1 MTIERVGR
9 PGPRSGAEG
18 AAGAAGAEIRALI
31 LGGREGRR
39 RLDATRSQPP
49 ALLEARDRPVLD
61 WIASALRANGV
72 GDLAYVGGYQLQ
84 KVMARYPDLAYR
96 FHARWQEEGEVAA
109 MRAGLT
115 VPGRT
120 HLVLRGDTVLRPEAV
135 ERLLAAG
142 EGIRAGYRRP
152 EGGEPVFTGSLL
164 VPAGRLDEVLATAG
178 TLVSADPMAG
188 LEALLARLGG
198 VEAVDLTNLAAPIG
212 DQASLVGTIFRGKA
226 RTLAGI
232 AALTRRAVVLDQVRC
247 TVADWAADPSAVEA
261 AVQAAFGADGV
272 VVVRS
277 STVSEDSGTTSAAGY
292 FDSVLDVRLGRPGA
306 LAAAVDQVVASYRI
320 DGRQVNPLDE
330 ILVQPHVGDLAAS
343 GVLFTRDLATG
354 APYFVLSLDRASGR
368 SDVVT
373 SGAEGDLET
382 VYASWSVA
390 GSSPDPDVD
399 RLLDLG
405 RELISLAYLD
415 ALDIEFGL
423 ARDGTIYLFQVR
435 PLVAARTGPERQVAD
450 EDLLLLV
457 GCAREFVAE
466 RTAPRPGV
474 PGRRSLLGNMP
485 DWNPAEMIGAAP
497 RPLALS
503 LYQRLVGDR
512 AWAHAR
518 ARMGYR
524 DLEPEPLILS
534 VAGRPYV
541 DVRASLASFLPAAL
555 DEATAEVWINACLDR
570 IAAEPHLHD
579 KIEFEITP
587 TCLAFDWDDHAARM
601 RAAGLDEAAIGRFRD
616 GLREVTARVLEGGD
630 AAVAR
635 ELGSLERLAARRTTA
650 LGRSASGAPALGRAL
665 RDHLERC
672 QHHGVE
678 PFAVLARQAF
688 IAMALLRSL
697 VRRGALTEADA
708 ALILRSIPTV
718 AAETA
723 RAIGACAGSTAAVAD
738 FVLRYGHLRSNS
750 YEITAPN
757 YAASLDR
764 ILGSAAGRVD
774 DDQDSAEATPEE
786 ARAVIARAAGAIEG
800 LLAEAGL
807 PGDAA
812 GLLAF
817 IRAAIAARERAKFE
831 FMKDLDLV
839 LETTAAFGAAI
850 GLSRDDLAYLHV
862 DEILLFAT
870 DSLTGATTAR
880 LRRTAGQQRK
890 QAALTEAIRLPD
902 LIRGPDE
909 VLAFRQARGKPNFV
923 TGRQVVAPA
932 VALDTISGPASLDGA
947 IVLVRAADPGYDWI
961 FSHRIAGLVT
971 EYGGM
976 GSHMAIRAAEFDLPA
991 AIGCGPAIYEP
1002 LLEAR
1007 TVELDC
1013 ANGRVRPVAGGRW

>member
-1 MTIERVGR
+1 MTIERTGSR
-9 PGPRSGAEG
+9 PTDGQGASAPATPG
-18 AAGAAGAEIRALI
+18 SLVRALI

-49 ALLEARDRPVLD
+49 VLLEARDRPVLD
-61 WIASALRANGV
+61 WIASALRASGV
-72 GDLAYVGGYQLQ
+72 EDLAYVGGYQLQ
-84 KVMARYPDLAYR
+84 KVMARYPDLAYK

-109 MRAGLT
+109 MRTGLT
-115 VPGRT
+115 VGGRD

-135 ERLLAAG
+135 ERLLAG
-142 EGIRAGYRRP
+142 TGIRAGVRFP
-152 EGGEPVFTGSLL
+152 DGGGAVFAGSL
-164 VPAGRLDEVLATAG
+164 VIPADRLDAVLAVAG
-178 TLVSADPMAG
+178 SLVAADPSAG
-188 LEALLARLGG
+188 LDALVASLGDIARI
-198 VEAVDLTNLAAPIG
+198 DLTNLAAPVG
-212 DQASLVGTIFRGKA
+212 DQAALVGTIFRGKA

-247 TVADWAADPSAVEA
+247 TVADWAADPAAVEA
-261 AVQAAFGADGV
+261 AVRAAFPTV
-272 VVVRS
+272 PSVVVRS
-277 STVSEDSGTTSAAGY
+277 STVSEDAATTSAAGY
-292 FDSVLDVRLGRPGA
+292 FDSVLDVPLSQAGA
-306 LAAAVDQVVASYRI
+306 FAAAVGRVVASYAI
-320 DGRQVNPLDE
+320 DGRDPNPLDE
-330 ILVQPHVGDLAAS
+330 ILVQPHVADLAGN

-354 APYFVLSLDRASGR
+354 APYFVLTMDRTSGR

-373 SGAEGDLET
+373 SGADGELET

-390 GSSPDPDVD
+390 GTQGDPDVD

-423 ARDGTIYLFQVR
+423 AADGTIYLFQVR
-435 PLVAARTGPERQVAD
+435 PLVAAQPAKERSVAD

-466 RTAPRPGV
+466 RTGPRAGV

-541 DVRASLASFLPAAL
+541 DVRASLASFLPSTL
-555 DEATAEVWINACLDR
+555 DEGTAAAWIDACLDR
-570 IAAEPHLHD
+570 IAANPHLHD

-587 TCLAFDWDDHAARM
+587 TCLAFDWPDHAARM
-601 RAAGLDEAAIGRFRD
+601 RAAGLDEDAIRRFLD
-616 GLREVTARVLEGGD
+616 GLREITARVLAGGD
-630 AAVAR
+630 GSVVA
-635 ELGSLERLAARRTTA
+635 ELGALDRLAARRATA
-650 LGRSASGAPALGRAL
+650 LALPPAGAPAMGRAL

-672 QHHGVE
+672 LHHGVE

-697 VRRGALTEADA
+697 VARGAISEADA
-708 ALILRSIPTV
+708 ALVLRSIPTV

-723 RAIGACAGSTAAVAD
+723 SAIAAVDGTPESTAR
-738 FVLRYGHLRSNS
+738 FVGRFGHLRSNS

-764 ILGSAAGRVD
+764 VLGSAGARVGEAPEPAATAAMAAGVFAGA
-774 DDQDSAEATPEE
+774 AEA
-786 ARAVIARAAGAIEG
+786 IGG

-817 IRAAIAARERAKFE
+817 IRAAIAAREQAKFE

-839 LETTAAFGAAI
+839 LETCAGFGDAI
-850 GLSRDDLAYLHV
+850 GLTRDDLSFLHV

-890 QAALTEAIRLPD
+890 QAALTSAIRLPD

-909 VLAFRQARGKPNFV
+909 VLAFRQGRGRPNFV
-923 TGRQVVAPA
+923 TSARVVAPA
-932 VALDTISGPASLDGA
+932 VALDEAVGRPDLDGA
-947 IVLVRAADPGYDWI
+947 IVLIRAADPGYDWI

-976 GSHMAIRAAEFDLPA
+976 GSHMAIRAAEFNLPA
-991 AIGCGPAIYEP
+991 AIGCGAAIYETLAGAP
-1002 LLEAR
+1002 A
-1007 TVELDC
+1007 VDLDC
-1013 ANGRVRPVAGGRW
+1013 GNGRVRPAPAVP